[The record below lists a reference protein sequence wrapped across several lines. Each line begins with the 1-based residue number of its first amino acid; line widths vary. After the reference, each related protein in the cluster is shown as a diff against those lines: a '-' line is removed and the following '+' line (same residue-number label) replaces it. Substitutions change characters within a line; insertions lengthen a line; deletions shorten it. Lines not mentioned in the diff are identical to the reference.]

1 MNLIPP
7 CFNKCSIVINDFI
20 KSKDNKI
27 YSAIMQNTK
36 KYQDKYQNK
45 FFEFV
50 IKKDM
55 TGIIRIFREI
65 IKTNNFKTDLL
76 LLFDN
81 IYEIDKKNMNDI
93 DIIIDC
99 FLNNCDKDGID
110 FMCEI
115 FGLLCDLLNIIN
127 DNDINNKLNFIR
139 NRIIEIIKEKGKKM
153 EEYRNKMIK
162 QEKKVN
168 SEEKKSKKEK
178 VASKEN
184 KGKKEKVT
192 SKENKGKKVASKEN
206 KVKKVNSKNKV
217 KKSKK

>member
-1 MNLIPP
+1 MLNLMNLMPP
-7 CFNKCSIVINDFI
+7 CFNKCSVVINDFI

-36 KYQDKYQNK
+36 KYQDKYQNEIFS
-45 FFEFV
+45 FF

-55 TGIIRIFREI
+55 TGIIRILREI
-65 IKTNNFKTDLL
+65 ITSNNFKTDFLL
-76 LLFDN
+76 LCDN
-81 IYEIDKKNMNDI
+81 IYEIDKKNINDI

-99 FLNNCDKDGID
+99 FLNNCDKDGIE

-127 DNDINNKLNFIR
+127 DNDIINKFTLIR
-139 NRIIEIIKEKGKKM
+139 NRIIEIIKEKEKKM
-153 EEYRNKMIK
+153 KEYRNKMIK

-178 VASKEN
+178 V
-184 KGKKEKVT
+184 T
-192 SKENKGKKVASKEN
+192 SKEN
-206 KVKKVNSKNKV
+206 KVKKVTSKNKVKKVISKENKV